1 MMQAAVITVGNELLS
16 GFTVDT
22 NAAYLG
28 QQFWSLGVPLATTVT
43 VPDEIDK
50 IVQALERVSEDADL
64 VLITG
69 GLGPTDDDLT
79 RHALARFLGVDLVL
93 DEKQWDH
100 IQSFF
105 ARRNYPMSERNRIQA
120 EFPRGTRSIDNPHGT
135 APGILAQRAGKTWIA
150 MPGVP
155 SEMKPMFEATV
166 VPLAETLA
174 PTQSVVVK
182 RLRCF
187 GVGEST
193 LAERLGDRMSRDHNP
208 LVNCTVDHGLLTL
221 HIVAQASNEGE
232 AQALAC
238 AEVDALRRELGDL
251 VFGDDQQ
258 TLAGV
263 IGTTL
268 TVHGKTLVT
277 AESCT
282 GGLIAKMLTDEPG
295 ASAFFAQGWV
305 TYSNEAKIDRLGVSA
320 QDLDQ
325 YGAVSEP
332 VARAM
337 VRGACQR
344 ADTEYGIAVTG
355 VAGPGGGTAEKPVGL
370 VYVATATPQGC
381 EVERYQFSRSRHFIR
396 MRTAQTALND
406 FRRRLVF

>member
-1 MMQAAVITVGNELLS
+1 MIQAAIITVGNELLS
-16 GFTVDT
+16 GFTIDT

-28 QQFWSLGVPLATTVT
+28 RQLWSLGIPLATAVT
-43 VPDEIDK
+43 VPDEIDR
-50 IVQALERVSEDADL
+50 IVQALERVSADADL

-79 RHALARFLGVDLVL
+79 RHALARFLGVELVL

-100 IQSFF
+100 IQAFF
-105 ARRNYPMSERNRIQA
+105 ARRHYPMSERNRIQA
-120 EFPRGTRSIDNPHGT
+120 EFPRGSRSIDNPHGT

-155 SEMKPMFEATV
+155 SEMKPMFETAV

-174 PTQSVVVK
+174 PAQSVVVK

-193 LAERLGDRMSRDHNP
+193 LAERLGDRMSRDRNP

-221 HIVAQASNEGE
+221 HIVAQAAAADE
-232 AQALAC
+232 AQALARGE
-238 AEVDALRRELGDL
+238 ADALRRELGDL
-251 VFGDDQQ
+251 VYGEDRQ

-263 IGTTL
+263 IGARL
-268 TVHGKTLVT
+268 TAQGKTLAT

-295 ASAFFAQGWV
+295 ASAFFSQGWV
-305 TYSNEAKIDRLGVSA
+305 TYSNQAKIDRLGVSA
-320 QDLDQ
+320 RDLDQ

-337 VRGACQR
+337 VMGACRR
-344 ADTEYGIAVTG
+344 AGTDYGIAVTG
-355 VAGPGGGTAEKPVGL
+355 VAGPGGGTTEKPVGL
-370 VYVATATPQGC
+370 VYVATATPQDC
-381 EVERYQFSRSRHFIR
+381 QVEHYQFSRDRHFVR
-396 MRTAQTALND
+396 FRTAQTALND